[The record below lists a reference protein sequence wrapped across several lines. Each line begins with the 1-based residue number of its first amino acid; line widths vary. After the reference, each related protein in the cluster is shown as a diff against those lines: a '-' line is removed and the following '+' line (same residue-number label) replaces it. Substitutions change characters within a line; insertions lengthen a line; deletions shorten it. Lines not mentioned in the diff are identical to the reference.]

1 MNHPYPTSRQLRTEA
16 AADRLL
22 AEQAAA
28 EAAFRRIVNAA
39 RAAIAKLEFPLTS
52 PAYHYDTA
60 GILSLLD
67 ELLAGPEA
75 DYLEMLA
82 TDMARDA
89 MMEAVR

>member
-1 MNHPYPTSRQLRTEA
+1 MNHPYPTSRELRTEA
-16 AADRLL
+16 AAERLL

-28 EAAFRRIVNAA
+28 EAAFRRVINEA
-39 RAAIAKLEFPLTS
+39 RAAIGKLEFPLSS

-60 GILSLLD
+60 GILDLLD

-82 TDMARDA
+82 DDMARDA
-89 MMEAVR
+89 MMEAV